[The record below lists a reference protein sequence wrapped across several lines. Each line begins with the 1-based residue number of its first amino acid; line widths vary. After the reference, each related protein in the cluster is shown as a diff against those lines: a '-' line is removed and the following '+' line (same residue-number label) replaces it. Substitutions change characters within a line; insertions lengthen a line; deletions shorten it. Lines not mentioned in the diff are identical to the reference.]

1 MEYVLAIVCFIEFLV
16 TLVVAMVSGME
27 EDPFYPVR
35 TVWNNTEDELN
46 KAGRIICVTFVA
58 IVCTPAILIVGMGY
72 AIVYG
77 IAAFCGAFC
86 YIFRVREKKEK

>member
-1 MEYVLAIVCFIEFLV
+1 MEILLGFIFVIELLV
-16 TLVVAMVSGME
+16 TIIVSFVSGME

-35 TVWNNTEDELN
+35 TVWNNTEGELN
-46 KAGRIICVTFVA
+46 KAGRIICATFVA
-58 IVCTPAILIVGMGY
+58 IVCAPAILFVGMIY
-72 AIVYG
+72 AIIYI